1 MGDVRNSGQRAQ
13 AFCISSKIAPFSI
26 RHPNESGLDV
36 DPHEVTH
43 MHEQLG
49 KGER

>member
-1 MGDVRNSGQRAQ
+1 MGDLRHSGQRAQ
-13 AFCISSKIAPFSI
+13 TFCISSKIAPFSI
-26 RHPNESGLDV
+26 RHPYESGLDV
-36 DPHEVTH
+36 DPHEVTQ